1 MVGGLL
7 YVLDIISCI
16 FTLQSFGHSLV
27 YIFSSISCL
36 PMFFIGQLTPIAFIN
51 VQHLA

>member
-16 FTLQSFGHSLV
+16 FSFGHSLV
-27 YIFSSISCL
+27 YIFSSICCL